1 MALKISFMKV
11 NCKQEGLNSAI
22 SSGGNLPMFIYH
34 DGKEKN
40 NYNLM
45 PQRTSLREPQTS
57 AGKKTTSISKMF

>member
-1 MALKISFMKV
+1 MKV
-11 NCKQEGLNSAI
+11 NCKQEGLNSAT

-45 PQRTSLREPQTS
+45 TQRTSLREPQTS
-57 AGKKTTSISKMF
+57 AGKKTSSISKMF